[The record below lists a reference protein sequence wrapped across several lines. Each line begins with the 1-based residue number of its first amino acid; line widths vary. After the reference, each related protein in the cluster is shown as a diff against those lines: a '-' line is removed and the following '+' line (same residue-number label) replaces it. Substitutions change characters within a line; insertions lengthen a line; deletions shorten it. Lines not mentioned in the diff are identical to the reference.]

1 VGPGHGKM
9 LVMVVMAFGLPDPA
23 LMGVGRIGDDNL
35 IGGES
40 IIGAFTLVLEEDE
53 AKLRYFR
60 GR

>member
-1 VGPGHGKM
+1 M